1 MKPSNLIVLFVVAGA
16 VYADPMPTIVWSG
29 VATVSGDVGGMYS
42 YPYASTTSDG
52 LDAGSDE
59 TDDGS
64 GGPFGNFMAETQFT
78 VTTAGEFLLSS
89 SVADGVFASTCSPV
103 GACLSYPLS
112 EPDLAGSFTASA
124 IITGPD
130 GVLQTLS
137 NSGSDPY
144 SNCQVFQGT
153 YGQAAA
159 CNAGLS
165 LSDSASNV
173 VYLAT
178 GEYTL
183 QLNESDRS
191 GPDDDSSGGVSFSA
205 DLVPASVPT
214 PEPSK
219 LGCLIA
225 GMAII
230 FLAKARRVRAR
241 TVIRDKHARPLP
253 CRY

>member
-1 MKPSNLIVLFVVAGA
+1 VKPTSLIVLFVVAGA
-16 VYADPMPTIVWSG
+16 VYADPIPTIVWSG

-64 GGPFGNFMAETQFT
+64 GGPFGNFVAETQFT
-78 VTTAGEFLLSS
+78 VTAAGEFLLSS
-89 SVADGVFASTCSPV
+89 SLSYDVFASSCSPV
-103 GACLSYPLS
+103 LACLSYPLA
-112 EPDLAGSFTASA
+112 EPDLAASFTASA

-137 NSGSDPY
+137 DSGSDPY

-159 CNAGLS
+159 CSAGLG
-165 LSDSASNV
+165 LSDSASNA

-183 QLNESDRS
+183 QLDESDRA
-191 GPDDDSSGGVSFSA
+191 GPDDESSGGVSFNA
-205 DLVPASVPT
+205 ELVPGSVPT

-219 LGCLIA
+219 LGFLIA
-225 GMAII
+225 GTAII
-230 FLAKARRVRAR
+230 FLAEARLLSTKRCRF
-241 TVIRDKHARPLP
+241 RP
-253 CRY
+253 